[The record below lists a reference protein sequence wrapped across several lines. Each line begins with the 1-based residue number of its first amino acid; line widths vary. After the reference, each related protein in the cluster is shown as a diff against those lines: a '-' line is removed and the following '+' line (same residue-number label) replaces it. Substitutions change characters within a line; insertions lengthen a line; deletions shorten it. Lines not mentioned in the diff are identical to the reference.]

1 MSNLPFRDIR
11 QRAES
16 GEAMAQI
23 MLGFLLEHG
32 LGMSPDKEEA
42 KRWYEC
48 AAKQD
53 SPAGQYALARFI
65 GEEDPTELIAWLQ
78 KAAEAGYPPAQF
90 QLGWS
95 YEEGHSVDRDL
106 NAALRWVT
114 RAADAR
120 FFPAMRHLSY
130 MYEEGVGV
138 EADKETAMDIMH
150 RAAEAGDAG
159 AAYLFGARLI
169 EKGEK
174 SKQEEALNWIWQAAE
189 KGQKFAHLFLA
200 RMYAMGLYGASKDKQ
215 LSKYFLSKS
224 KLKDSDF
231 S

>member
-1 MSNLPFRDIR
+1 MSNLPFHDIR
-11 QRAES
+11 ERAES
-16 GEAMAQI
+16 GEVLAEI

-53 SPAGQYALARFI
+53 SSAGQYALARLL
-65 GEEDPTELIAWLQ
+65 GEDDPTELTAWLQ
-78 KAAEAGYPPAQF
+78 KAADADYPPAQF

-95 YEEGHSVDRDL
+95 YQLGHGVDRDL
-106 NAALRWVT
+106 NAAFHWVT
-114 RAADAR
+114 RAADAG
-120 FFPAMRHLSY
+120 FIPAMMYLSH

-138 EADKETAMDIMH
+138 EANKETAMDIMR

-159 AAYLFGARLI
+159 AAYLLGGHLI

-174 SKQEEALNWIWQAAE
+174 SKDEEALNWIWQAAQ
-189 KGQKFAHLFLA
+189 KGHEFAHMFLSQ
-200 RMYAMGLYGASKDKQ
+200 MYGMGLYGATKDKR
-215 LSKYFLSKS
+215 LANYFLSKS
-224 KLKDSDF
+224 KLKESDL